1 MGQDIKAVLKM
12 RRKGRGTQTD
22 AKEVTSHCPQAYQC
36 LLSLQRGYC
45 GKAKPPVEW
54 LSLAAC
60 TELRSRESLDTLQAL
75 FCNTSNTAVLSAQ
88 FYLQAGKVQVAM
100 TQLTPSQPAPPH
112 SFISKSSL
120 FFFFPPPSPVQ
131 LFAVFFLILLHHD
144 SSSSL
149 IASSL

>member
-1 MGQDIKAVLKM
+1 MRKLVGQDIKAVLKM

-112 SFISKSSL
+112 SFISKSS
-120 FFFFPPPSPVQ
+120 PVQ